1 MSFDPTP
8 IRRPREQVEMQL
20 RSAIVDGV
28 FQSGEKLP
36 SEMELASRFSVS
48 RTTVREALRSLAN
61 EGLVRKVP
69 GAAGGSF
76 VTRVDHH
83 SLGNQIRDG
92 VETILRLGAVSMPEI
107 LQVRNLLEVPAAELA
122 ARARTDDQLAELRD
136 SIDQVKTLDLGDPKI
151 AELDA
156 RFHSTVAEASGNRM
170 LGTFV
175 GALHHALHPASYLC
189 FSETDG
195 RETILQHIAIVRA
208 LSLGDESEAGRAMQA
223 HIDYLEKVPV
233 NPNFM
238 MTAGRNPL
246 TV

>member
-1 MSFDPTP
+1 MTFDPTP

-28 FQSGEKLP
+28 FQLGAKLP

-83 SLGNQIRDG
+83 SLGNQIREG
-92 VETILRLGAVSMPEI
+92 VETILRLGTVSMPEI
-107 LQVRNLLEVPAAELA
+107 LQVRNLLEVPAAKLA
-122 ARARTDDQLAELRD
+122 AHSRTEEQLAELRS
-136 SIDQVKTLDLGDPKI
+136 SIDRVKTLELGDPEV

-156 RFHSTVAEASGNRM
+156 RFHSLVAEASGNRM
-170 LGTFV
+170 LGMFV
-175 GALHHALHPASYLC
+175 GALHYALHPANYLC
-189 FSETDG
+189 FSEEDG
-195 RETILQHIAIVRA
+195 RETILHHIAIVRA
-208 LSLGDESEAGRAMQA
+208 LSIGDEDEAAEAMQA
-223 HIDYLEKVPV
+223 HIDYLENVPV
-233 NPNFM
+233 NPDFVG
-238 MTAGRNPL
+238 AGRNPV